1 MLRRMKFP
9 RPAALLL
16 LTPAIAL
23 SQAPPPAGPKD
34 AIRNGGF
41 ERTLQAPNLWS
52 GVDKDGFLAGF
63 RGFLP
68 VLNASG
74 SVAETPM
81 PVGVAVGDLNGDGLP
96 DIVSSDPLG
105 FVRIYFN
112 SGSKAQPKFTRG
124 ELSLPW
130 LASGEG
136 DPPWV
141 PPMLGGEQEVGG
153 WNQKWAKRRQG
164 VRVSLADLT
173 GSGKLDL
180 VAGNYFGDIF
190 VVRNTG
196 SAQVPQFPQPPS
208 VAKAVIPTMKDPVR
222 RWGNVFAP
230 VMHDWDGDNRP
241 DLLVGEGS
249 YSANNIHLF
258 LNQGS
263 AAAPVFNE
271 EKRQPLALGEGRQQL
286 TPALADVNGDGKMD
300 IVVADR
306 EGRITAYVRPAAWK
320 FGDSISPSG
329 FLSKSGGLTPEEGQA
344 LALGSGI
351 HTIATG
357 DMNGDGLFD
366 LVVGK
371 SNGRIA
377 WAANKGTKEAPKFEA
392 ATDLTG
398 DKPVPAA
405 WQLPSQWDVDAGA
418 SRGNFLAYA
427 NSVTAQDDPGAQPV
441 EGTRALKFGYAVP
454 PNPVLPAPRLDLP
467 ATRQFDRR
475 GEQENSN
482 PLFRAS
488 AEQRGTGAPS
498 SFFVLRQPLQLEIG
512 KTYKLSFQAK
522 GSKVANASY
531 TVGWRGFKQ
540 LGEDRLVR
548 GERGAVERQR
558 NAIADGDQL
567 SSDFRPS
574 GNWSTVSKDFNI
586 QFKKERDLNKE
597 KLTSEGILEISFE
610 LTGPDGFLYLDDL
623 KLVPQG

>member
-1 MLRRMKFP
+1 MMCS
-9 RPAALLL
+9 RPAAFLLL
-16 LTPAIAL
+16 IPAVVLA
-23 SQAPPPAGPKD
+23 QAPAPAGPKD
-34 AIRNGGF
+34 AIRNGSF
-41 ERTLQAPNLWS
+41 ERTLQAPNLWG

-74 SVAETPM
+74 NIAETPV
-81 PVGVAVGDLNGDGLP
+81 PVAVAAGDLNGDGLP
-96 DIVSSDPLG
+96 DILSSDPLG
-105 FVRIYFN
+105 YVRIYFN
-112 SGSKAQPKFTRG
+112 SGSREQPQFTTG

-141 PPMLGGEQEVGG
+141 PPGLGGDQEIGG
-153 WNQKWAKRRQG
+153 WNQRWAKRRQG

-190 VVRNTG
+190 IVRNIG
-196 SAQVPQFPQPPS
+196 SAQAPQFAQPPS
-208 VAKAVIPTMKDPVR
+208 IAKATVPTTKDPLR

-230 VMHDWDGDNRP
+230 VMHDWDGDSKP

-263 AAAPVFNE
+263 ATAPIFNE
-271 EKRQPLALGEGRQQL
+271 DKRQPLALGEGRQQL
-286 TPALADVNGDGKMD
+286 TPALADVNGDGQLD
-300 IVVADR
+300 IIVADR
-306 EGRITAYVRPAAWK
+306 EGRVTAYIRPAAWK

-329 FLSKSGGLTPEEGQA
+329 FLSKSGGLTPDKSQA

-357 DMNGDGLFD
+357 DMNSDGLFD
-366 LVVGK
+366 LVIGK

-377 WAANKGTKEAPKFEA
+377 WAVNKGQRDAPKFEA
-392 ATDLTG
+392 AADLTG
-398 DKPVPAA
+398 HKPVPAA
-405 WQLPSQWDVDAGA
+405 WQLPSQWDADLGT
-418 SRGNFLAYA
+418 SRGNFFAYA
-427 NSVTAQDDPGAQPV
+427 NSVTAQEDAGAQPL
-441 EGTRALKFGYAVP
+441 EGTRALKFGYAAASSALTP
-454 PNPVLPAPRLDLP
+454 PRLNLPAARG
-467 ATRQFDRR
+467 FDRR
-475 GEQENSN
+475 GEQENGN

-488 AEQRGTGAPS
+488 AEQRGIGAPS
-498 SFFVLRQPLQLEIG
+498 NFFVLRQQLQLEIG

-522 GSKVANASY
+522 ANKVANASY
-531 TVGWRGFKQ
+531 TLGWRGFKQ

-548 GERGAVERQR
+548 GERGAVQRQR
-558 NAIADGDQL
+558 NAISDGDQA
-567 SSDFRPS
+567 STDFRPS
-574 GNWSTVSKDFNI
+574 GNWSAVTKDFKI
-586 QFKKERDLNKE
+586 QFKNERDLNQE

-610 LTGPDGFLYLDDL
+610 LTAPDGFLYLDDI
-623 KLVPQG
+623 KLIPQG

>member
-1 MLRRMKFP
+1 MKSL

-16 LTPAIAL
+16 LTPAMAL

-41 ERTLQAPNLWS
+41 ERTLEAPNLWS
-52 GVDKDGFLAGF
+52 GVDKDGFLSGF

-81 PVGVAVGDLNGDGLP
+81 PVSVAVGDLNGDGLP
-96 DIVSSDPLG
+96 DILSSDPLG
-105 FVRIYFN
+105 YVRIYFN
-112 SGSKAQPKFTRG
+112 SGSKDQPKFTTG
-124 ELSLPW
+124 ELTLPW
-130 LASGEG
+130 LSSGEG
-136 DPPWV
+136 DPPWI

-153 WNQKWAKRRQG
+153 WNQRWAKRRQG
-164 VRVSLADLT
+164 VRASLADLS

-190 VVRNTG
+190 VIRNNG
-196 SAQVPQFPQPPS
+196 SAQVPQFTQPPS

-230 VMHDWDGDNRP
+230 VMHDWDEDNKP

-249 YSANNIHLF
+249 YSANNIHL
-258 LNQGS
+258 LINQGS

-271 EKRQPLALGEGRQQL
+271 DKHQPLALGEGRQQL
-286 TPALADVNGDGKMD
+286 TPALVDVNGDGKED
-300 IVVADR
+300 ILVADR
-306 EGRITAYVRPAAWK
+306 EGRITAYARPASWK

-329 FLSKSGGLTPEEGQA
+329 LLSKSGGLTREEGQA

-351 HTIATG
+351 HTVAAG

-371 SNGRIA
+371 SNGRVA
-377 WAANKGTKEAPKFEA
+377 WAANTGTKEAPKFEA
-392 ATDLTG
+392 ANDITG
-398 DKPVPAA
+398 DKPVPVA
-405 WQLPSQWDVDAGA
+405 WQLPSQWDVDSGT

-427 NSVTAQDDPGAQPV
+427 NSVTGQDDPAAQPV
-441 EGTRALKFGYAVP
+441 EGTRALKFGYAAS
-454 PNPVLPAPRLDLP
+454 PNKVVAPSRVDLP
-467 ATRQFDRR
+467 ATREFDRR

-498 SFFVLRQPLQLEIG
+498 NFFVLRQPLQLEIG

-522 GSKVANASY
+522 GNKVVGASY

-540 LGEDRLVR
+540 LGEDRIIR
-548 GERGAVERQR
+548 GERGAVQRQR
-558 NAIADGDQL
+558 NAIADGDQQ
-567 SSDFRPS
+567 SADFRPS
-574 GNWSTVSKDFNI
+574 TSWGNVTKDFKI
-586 QFKKERDLNKE
+586 TFKQERDLNKE

-610 LTGPDGFLYLDDL
+610 LMAPDGFLYLDDL
-623 KLVPQG
+623 KLVPQD

>member
-1 MLRRMKFP
+1 MKFP
-9 RPAALLL
+9 RPAAFLL
-16 LTPAIAL
+16 LTPALTLA
-23 SQAPPPAGPKD
+23 QAPAPAGPKD

-68 VLNASG
+68 VLNESG
-74 SVAETPM
+74 GIAETPM
-81 PVGVAVGDLNGDGLP
+81 PIGVSVGDLNNDGLP
-96 DIVSSDPLG
+96 DILSSDPLG
-105 FVRIYFN
+105 YVRIYFN
-112 SGSKAQPKFTRG
+112 SGSKEQPKFTTG
-124 ELSLPW
+124 QLTTPW

-136 DPPWV
+136 DPPWI
-141 PPMLGGEQEVGG
+141 PPMLGGEQEIGG
-153 WNQKWAKRRQG
+153 WNQRWAKRRQG
-164 VRVSLADLT
+164 VRASLADLSGT
-173 GSGKLDL
+173 GKLDL
-180 VAGNYFGDIF
+180 VAGNYFGD
-190 VVRNTG
+190 VVAVRNSG
-196 SAQVPQFPQPPS
+196 SSQAPQFPQPPS
-208 VAKAVIPTMKDPVR
+208 IAKAVIPTMKDPVA

-230 VMHDWDGDNRP
+230 LMHDWDGDNKP
-241 DLLVGEGS
+241 DLLIGEGS

-271 EKRQPLALGEGRQQL
+271 EKRQPLALGQGRQQL

-300 IVVADR
+300 ILVTDR
-306 EGRITAYVRPAAWK
+306 GGRVTAYVRPAAWK
-320 FGDSISPSG
+320 FGDTISPSG
-329 FLSKSGGLTPEEGQA
+329 FLAKSGGLTQDEGQA

-351 HTIATG
+351 NTIATG
-357 DMNGDGLFD
+357 DLSGDGLFD

-371 SNGRIA
+371 SNGRVA
-377 WAANKGTKEAPKFEA
+377 WAANKGTKDAPKFEA
-392 ATDLTG
+392 ANDLTG
-398 DKPVPAA
+398 EKPVPAA

-418 SRGNFLAYA
+418 SRGNFFAYA
-427 NSVTAQDDPGAQPV
+427 NSVSVQEDQGAQPV
-441 EGTRALKFGYAVP
+441 EGTRALKFGYAAP
-454 PNPVLPAPRLDLP
+454 ANPTLPIPRLNIP
-467 ATRQFDRR
+467 ATRAFDRR

-498 SFFVLRQPLQLEIG
+498 NFFVLRQPLQLEIG

-522 GSKVANASY
+522 GNQVANASY

-548 GERGAVERQR
+548 GERGAVQRQQ
-558 NAIADGDQL
+558 NAISEGDQQ
-567 SSDFRPS
+567 SADFRPS
-574 GNWSTVSKDFNI
+574 GNWSAVSKDFKI

-610 LTGPDGFLYLDDL
+610 LTAPDGFLYLDDL
-623 KLVPQG
+623 KLVPQD

>member
-1 MLRRMKFP
+1 MKFP

-16 LTPAIAL
+16 LLVPAVAL
-23 SQAPPPAGPKD
+23 AQAPAPAGPKD

-41 ERTLQAPNLWS
+41 ERTLQTPNLWT
-52 GVDKDGFLAGF
+52 GVDKEGFLAGF

-81 PVGVAVGDLNGDGLP
+81 PVSVAAGDLNNDGLP
-96 DIVSSDPLG
+96 DILSSDPLG
-105 FVRIYFN
+105 YVRIYFN
-112 SGSKAQPKFTRG
+112 SGSKEQPKFTTG

-136 DPPWV
+136 DPPWI

-153 WNQKWAKRRQG
+153 WNQRWAKRRQG
-164 VRVSLADLT
+164 VRVSLADLA
-173 GSGKLDL
+173 GGGKLDL

-190 VVRNTG
+190 VIRNSG

-208 VAKAVIPTMKDPVR
+208 MAKAVTPTMKDPVR

-230 VMHDWDGDNRP
+230 VMHDWDGDNKP

-271 EKRQPLALGEGRQQL
+271 DKRQALALGEGRQQL
-286 TPALADVNGDGKMD
+286 TPALADVNGDGNMD
-300 IVVADR
+300 VLVADR
-306 EGRITAYVRPAAWK
+306 EGRVTAYIRPASWK
-320 FGDSISPSG
+320 FGDSMSPSG
-329 FLSKSGGLTPEEGQA
+329 FLSKSGGLTRDGGQA

-351 HTIATG
+351 PTIATG

-366 LVVGK
+366 LVIGK

-377 WAANKGTKEAPKFEA
+377 WVANKGTKEAPKFEA
-392 ATDLTG
+392 AADLAG

-405 WQLPSQWDVDAGA
+405 WQLPSQWDVDVGT
-418 SRGNFLAYA
+418 SRGNLLAYA
-427 NSVTAQDDPGAQPV
+427 NSVTSQEDPGAQPV
-441 EGTRALKFGYAVP
+441 EGTRALKFGYSAP
-454 PNPVLPAPRLDLP
+454 AKPVLPVPRLDLP
-467 ATRQFDRR
+467 ATRGFDRR
-475 GEQENSN
+475 GEQENSD

-498 SFFVLRQPLQLEIG
+498 NFFVLRQPLQLEIG

-522 GSKVANASY
+522 GNKVANATY

-540 LGEDRLVR
+540 RGEDRIVR
-548 GERGAVERQR
+548 GERGAVERQQ
-558 NAIADGDQL
+558 NAIADGDQQ
-567 SSDFRPS
+567 SADFRPS
-574 GNWSTVSKDFNI
+574 ANWGSVTKDFKI
-586 QFKKERDLNKE
+586 QFKKERELNKE

-610 LTGPDGFLYLDDL
+610 LTDPDGFFYLDDL
-623 KLVPQG
+623 KLLPQE

>member
-1 MLRRMKFP
+1 MKFP
-9 RPAALLL
+9 RPAALLFL
-16 LTPAIAL
+16 LVPAVAL
-23 SQAPPPAGPKD
+23 AQAPAPAGPKD

-41 ERTLQAPNLWS
+41 ERTLQTPNLWT
-52 GVDKDGFLAGF
+52 GVDKEGFLAGF

-81 PVGVAVGDLNGDGLP
+81 PVSVAVGDLNNDGLP
-96 DIVSSDPLG
+96 DILSSDPPG
-105 FVRIYFN
+105 YVRIYFN
-112 SGSKAQPKFTRG
+112 SGSKEQPKFTTG
-124 ELSLPW
+124 ELSLPR

-136 DPPWV
+136 DPPWI

-153 WNQKWAKRRQG
+153 WNQRWAKRRQG
-164 VRVSLADLT
+164 VRVSLADLA

-190 VVRNTG
+190 VIRNSG

-230 VMHDWDGDNRP
+230 VMHDWDGDNKP

-271 EKRQPLALGEGRQQL
+271 DKRQALALGEGRQQL
-286 TPALADVNGDGKMD
+286 TPALADVNGDGNMD
-300 IVVADR
+300 ILVADR
-306 EGRITAYVRPAAWK
+306 EGRVTAYIRPSSWK

-329 FLSKSGGLTPEEGQA
+329 FLSKSGGLTPDGGQA

-351 HTIATG
+351 PTIANG

-366 LVVGK
+366 LVIGK

-392 ATDLTG
+392 AADLAG

-405 WQLPSQWDVDAGA
+405 WQLPSQWDVDVGT
-418 SRGNFLAYA
+418 SRGNLLAYA
-427 NSVTAQDDPGAQPV
+427 NSVTSQEDPVAQPV
-441 EGTRALKFGYAVP
+441 EGTRALKFGYFAPVK
-454 PNPVLPAPRLDLP
+454 PVLPVPRLDLP
-467 ATRQFDRR
+467 ATREFDRR

-482 PLFRAS
+482 ALFRAS
-488 AEQRGTGAPS
+488 AELRGTGAPS

-522 GSKVANASY
+522 GNKVANASY

-540 LGEDRLVR
+540 LGEDRIVR
-548 GERGAVERQR
+548 GERGAVERQQ
-558 NAIADGDQL
+558 NAIADGDQQ
-567 SSDFRPS
+567 SADFRPS
-574 GNWSTVSKDFNI
+574 ANWGSVTKDFKI
-586 QFKKERDLNKE
+586 QFKKERELNKE

-610 LTGPDGFLYLDDL
+610 LTDPDGFFYLDDL
-623 KLVPQG
+623 KLLPQE

>member
-1 MLRRMKFP
+1 MKFP

-16 LTPAIAL
+16 LLVPAVAL
-23 SQAPPPAGPKD
+23 AQAPAPAGPKD

-41 ERTLQAPNLWS
+41 ERTLQTPNLWT
-52 GVDKDGFLAGF
+52 GVDKEGFLAGF

-81 PVGVAVGDLNGDGLP
+81 PVSVAAGDLNNDGLP
-96 DIVSSDPLG
+96 DILSSDPLG
-105 FVRIYFN
+105 YVRIYFN
-112 SGSKAQPKFTRG
+112 SGSKEQPKFTTG

-136 DPPWV
+136 DPPWI

-153 WNQKWAKRRQG
+153 WNQRWAKRRQG
-164 VRVSLADLT
+164 VRVSLADLA
-173 GSGKLDL
+173 GGGKLDL

-190 VVRNTG
+190 VMRNSG

-208 VAKAVIPTMKDPVR
+208 MAKAVTPTMKDPVR

-230 VMHDWDGDNRP
+230 VMHDWDGDNKP

-271 EKRQPLALGEGRQQL
+271 DKRQALALGEGRQQL
-286 TPALADVNGDGKMD
+286 TPALADVNGDGNMD
-300 IVVADR
+300 ILVADR
-306 EGRITAYVRPAAWK
+306 EGRVTAYIRPSSWK

-329 FLSKSGGLTPEEGQA
+329 FLSKSGGLTPDGGQA

-351 HTIATG
+351 PTIANG

-366 LVVGK
+366 LVIGK

-392 ATDLTG
+392 AADLAG

-405 WQLPSQWDVDAGA
+405 WQLPSQWDVDVGT
-418 SRGNFLAYA
+418 SRGNLLAYA
-427 NSVTAQDDPGAQPV
+427 NSVTSQEDPVAQPV
-441 EGTRALKFGYAVP
+441 EGTRALKFGYFAPVK
-454 PNPVLPAPRLDLP
+454 PVLPVPRLDLP
-467 ATRQFDRR
+467 ATREFDRR
-475 GEQENSN
+475 GEQGNSDA
-482 PLFRAS
+482 LFRAS

-512 KTYKLSFQAK
+512 KAYKLSFQAK
-522 GSKVANASY
+522 GNKVANASY

-540 LGEDRLVR
+540 LGEDRIVR
-548 GERGAVERQR
+548 GERGAVERQL
-558 NAIADGDQL
+558 NAIADGDQQ
-567 SSDFRPS
+567 SADFRPS
-574 GNWSTVSKDFNI
+574 ANWGSVSKDFKI
-586 QFKKERDLNKE
+586 QFKKERELNKE

-610 LTGPDGFLYLDDL
+610 LTDPDGFFYLDDL
-623 KLVPQG
+623 KLLPQE

>member
-1 MLRRMKFP
+1 MKLL
-9 RPAALLL
+9 RPAAFLLL
-16 LTPAIAL
+16 VPAVVLA
-23 SQAPPPAGPKD
+23 QAPAPTGPKD

-41 ERTLQAPNLWS
+41 ERTLQAPNVWS

-68 VLNASG
+68 VLNESG
-74 SVAETPM
+74 GVSETAM
-81 PVGVAVGDLNGDGLP
+81 PVSVAVGDLNNDGLP
-96 DIVSSDPLG
+96 DILSSDPLG
-105 FVRIYFN
+105 YVRIYFN
-112 SGSKAQPKFTRG
+112 SGNKEQPKFSAG
-124 ELSLPW
+124 ELTLPW
-130 LASGEG
+130 LAAGEG
-136 DPPWV
+136 DPPWI

-153 WNQKWAKRRQG
+153 WNQRWAKRRQG

-180 VAGNYFGDIF
+180 VAGNYYGDIF
-190 VVRNTG
+190 VIRNSG

-208 VAKAVIPTMKDPVR
+208 VAKAIIPTMKDPAR

-230 VMHDWDGDNRP
+230 VMHDWDGDNKP

-286 TPALADVNGDGKMD
+286 TPALADVNGDGNID
-300 IVVADR
+300 ILVADR
-306 EGRITAYVRPAAWK
+306 EGRVTAYIRPAAWK
-320 FGDSISPSG
+320 FGDSMSPSG
-329 FLSKSGGLTPEEGQA
+329 FLSKSGGLIPDEGQA
-344 LALGSGI
+344 LSLGSGI
-351 HTIATG
+351 HTVATA
-357 DMNGDGLFD
+357 DLNGDGLFD

-392 ATDLTG
+392 ANDLAG
-398 DKPVPAA
+398 DKPVPAD

-427 NSVTAQDDPGAQPV
+427 NSVAAQDDPGAVPV
-441 EGTRALKFGYAVP
+441 EGTRALKCGYAAS
-454 PNPVLPAPRLDLP
+454 PNKIVAPSRADLP
-467 ATRQFDRR
+467 ATRGFDRR

-498 SFFVLRQPLQLEIG
+498 NFFVLRQPLQLEIG

-522 GSKVANASY
+522 GNKVANATY

-548 GERGAVERQR
+548 GERGAVDRQR
-558 NAIADGDQL
+558 NAIADGDQQ
-567 SSDFRPS
+567 SADFRPS
-574 GNWSTVSKDFNI
+574 ANWGTVSKDFKI

-597 KLTSEGILEISFE
+597 KLTSEGILEVSFE
-610 LTGPDGFLYLDDL
+610 LTAPDGFLYLDDL
-623 KLVPQG
+623 KLVPLEG

>member
-1 MLRRMKFP
+1 MKLL
-9 RPAALLL
+9 RPAAILLL
-16 LTPAIAL
+16 VPAVVLA
-23 SQAPPPAGPKD
+23 QAPAPTGPKD

-41 ERTLQAPNLWS
+41 ERTLQAPNVWS

-68 VLNASG
+68 VLNESG
-74 SVAETPM
+74 GVSETAM
-81 PVGVAVGDLNGDGLP
+81 PVSVAVGDLNNDGLP
-96 DIVSSDPLG
+96 DILSSDPLG
-105 FVRIYFN
+105 YVRIYFN
-112 SGSKAQPKFTRG
+112 SGSKEQPKFSAG
-124 ELSLPW
+124 ELTLPW
-130 LASGEG
+130 LAAGEG
-136 DPPWV
+136 DPPWI

-153 WNQKWAKRRQG
+153 WNQRWAKRRQG

-180 VAGNYFGDIF
+180 VAGNYYGDIF
-190 VVRNTG
+190 VIRNSG

-208 VAKAVIPTMKDPVR
+208 VAKAIIPTMKDPAR

-230 VMHDWDGDNRP
+230 VMHDWDGDNKP

-249 YSANNIHLF
+249 YSANNVHLF

-271 EKRQPLALGEGRQQL
+271 DKRQPLALGEGRQQL
-286 TPALADVNGDGKMD
+286 TPALADVNGDGNMD
-300 IVVADR
+300 VLVADR
-306 EGRITAYVRPAAWK
+306 EGRVTAYTRPASWK
-320 FGDSISPSG
+320 FGDSMSPSG
-329 FLSKSGGLTPEEGQA
+329 FLSKSGGLIPDEGQA
-344 LALGSGI
+344 LSLGSGI
-351 HTIATG
+351 HTVATA
-357 DMNGDGLFD
+357 DLNGDGLFD

-392 ATDLTG
+392 ANDLAG
-398 DKPVPAA
+398 DKPVPTD

-427 NSVTAQDDPGAQPV
+427 NSVAAQDDPGAVPV
-441 EGTRALKFGYAVP
+441 EGTRALKFGYAAS
-454 PNPVLPAPRLDLP
+454 PNKIVAPSRADLP
-467 ATRQFDRR
+467 ATRGFDRR

-498 SFFVLRQPLQLEIG
+498 NFFVLRQPLQLEIG

-522 GSKVANASY
+522 GNKVANATY

-548 GERGAVERQR
+548 GERGAVDRQR
-558 NAIADGDQL
+558 NAIADGDQQ
-567 SSDFRPS
+567 SADFRPS
-574 GNWSTVSKDFNI
+574 ANWGSVTKDFKI

-610 LTGPDGFLYLDDL
+610 LTAPDGFLYLDDL
-623 KLVPQG
+623 KLVPLEG

>member
-112 SGSKAQPKFTRG
+112 SGSKEQPKFTRG

-558 NAIADGDQL
+558 NVIADGDQL

>member
-1 MLRRMKFP
+1 MKFP
-9 RPAALLL
+9 HSAAFLFFAPAMAL
-16 LTPAIAL
+16 A
-23 SQAPPPAGPKD
+23 QAPAPAGPKD

-105 FVRIYFN
+105 YVRIYFN
-112 SGSKAQPKFTRG
+112 SGSKEQPKFTRG
-124 ELSLPW
+124 ELTLPW

-141 PPMLGGEQEVGG
+141 PPMLGGEQEIGG

-190 VVRNTG
+190 VVRNSG
-196 SAQVPQFPQPPS
+196 SAQAPQFPQPPS

-230 VMHDWDGDNRP
+230 VMHDWDGDNKP

-258 LNQGS
+258 INQGS

-286 TPALADVNGDGKMD
+286 TPALADVNGDGNMD
-300 IVVADR
+300 ILVADR
-306 EGRITAYVRPAAWK
+306 EGRVTAYVRPAAWK
-320 FGDSISPSG
+320 FGDSISPTG
-329 FLSKSGGLTPEEGQA
+329 FLSKSGGLTPDQGQA

-366 LVVGK
+366 LVIGK

-377 WAANKGTKEAPKFEA
+377 WAANKGTKEAPKFESA
-392 ATDLTG
+392 ADLTG
-398 DKPVPAA
+398 DKPVPPS

-441 EGTRALKFGYAVP
+441 EGTRALKFGYAAP
-454 PNPVLPAPRLDLP
+454 ANPALPVPRLNIP

-498 SFFVLRQPLQLEIG
+498 NFFVLRQPLQLEIG

-522 GSKVANASY
+522 GNKVANASY
-531 TVGWRGFKQ
+531 TVGWRGNKR

-548 GERGAVERQR
+548 GERGAVRKEK
-558 NAIADGDQL
+558 NEISDSDQE

-574 GNWSTVSKDFNI
+574 ANWGNVTKDFRI
-586 QFKKERDLNKE
+586 QFKKERDLNNE

-610 LTGPDGFLYLDDL
+610 LTAPDGFLYLDDL
-623 KLVPQG
+623 KLIPQG

>member
-1 MLRRMKFP
+1 MKFP
-9 RPAALLL
+9 RPAVLLL
-16 LTPAIAL
+16 LAPVAVLA
-23 SQAPPPAGPKD
+23 QAPAPAGPKD

-68 VLNASG
+68 VLNEGG

-96 DIVSSDPLG
+96 DILSSDPLG
-105 FVRIYFN
+105 FIRIYFN
-112 SGSKAQPKFTRG
+112 GGSEEQPKFTRG
-124 ELSLPW
+124 ELTTPW
-130 LASGEG
+130 LASGDG
-136 DPPWV
+136 DPPWI

-153 WNQKWAKRRQG
+153 WNQRWAKRRQG
-164 VRVSLADLT
+164 VRASLADLT

-190 VVRNTG
+190 LIRNSG
-196 SAQVPQFPQPPS
+196 SAQAPQFPQPPS

-230 VMHDWDGDNRP
+230 LMHDWDGNNTP

-258 LNQGS
+258 INQGS
-263 AAAPVFNE
+263 AASPAFNE
-271 EKRQPLALGEGRQQL
+271 DKRQPLALGEGRQQL
-286 TPALADVNGDGKMD
+286 TPALADVNGDGALD
-300 IVVADR
+300 ILVSDR
-306 EGRITAYVRPAAWK
+306 GGRVTAYIRPAAWK
-320 FGDSISPSG
+320 FGDTIAPSG
-329 FLSKSGGLTPEEGQA
+329 FLAKNGGLTPDEGQA

-351 HTIATG
+351 NTIATG
-357 DMNGDGLFD
+357 DLNGDGLFD
-366 LVVGK
+366 LAVGK
-371 SNGRIA
+371 SNGRLA
-377 WAANKGTKEAPKFEA
+377 WAANKGTKEAPKFDA
-392 ATDLTG
+392 ANDLTG

-405 WQLPSQWDVDAGA
+405 WQLPSQWDVDGGA
-418 SRGNFLAYA
+418 SRGNFFAYA
-427 NSVTAQDDPGAQPV
+427 NSVTAQEDPGAQPV
-441 EGTRALKFGYAVP
+441 EGTRALKFGYASP
-454 PNPVLPAPRLDLP
+454 ASPTLPIPRLSIP
-467 ATRQFDRR
+467 ATKAFDRR

-498 SFFVLRQPLQLEIG
+498 NFFVLRQPLQLEIG
-512 KTYKLSFQAK
+512 KTYKLTFQAK
-522 GSKVANASY
+522 GNQVANASY

-540 LGEDRLVR
+540 LGEDRLTR
-548 GERGAVERQR
+548 GERGAVQRQR
-558 NAIADGDQL
+558 NAISDGDQQ
-567 SSDFRPS
+567 SADFRPS
-574 GNWSTVSKDFNI
+574 GNWSTVSKDFKI
-586 QFKKERDLNKE
+586 EFKKERDLNKE

-610 LTGPDGFLYLDDL
+610 LTAPDGFLYLDDI

>member
-1 MLRRMKFP
+1 MIFP
-9 RPAALLL
+9 RSAALLL
-16 LTPAIAL
+16 LAPAVAL
-23 SQAPPPAGPKD
+23 AQAPAPAAPKD

-41 ERTLQAPNLWS
+41 ERTLQTPNLWT

-68 VLNASG
+68 VLNESG
-74 SVAETPM
+74 NVAEAPM
-81 PVGVAVGDLNGDGLP
+81 PVSVAVGDLNGDGLP
-96 DIVSSDPLG
+96 DILSSDPLG
-105 FVRIYFN
+105 YVRIYFN
-112 SGSKAQPKFTRG
+112 SGSKEQPKFSIG
-124 ELSLPW
+124 EITLPW

-136 DPPWV
+136 GPPWF
-141 PPMLGGEQEVGG
+141 PPELRGEMENEN

-164 VRVSLADLT
+164 VRVSLVDLT

-190 VVRNTG
+190 AVRNSG
-196 SAQVPQFPQPPS
+196 SAQAPQFPQPPS
-208 VAKAVIPTMKDPVR
+208 VAKAVIPTMKDPLH

-230 VMHDWDGDNRP
+230 VMHDWNGDNKP

-258 LNQGS
+258 INQGS

-286 TPALADVNGDGKMD
+286 SPALADVNGDGNVD
-300 IVVADR
+300 ILVADR
-306 EGRITAYVRPAAWK
+306 GGRVTAYVRPGAWK
-320 FGDSISPSG
+320 FGDSISPTG
-329 FLSKSGGLTPEEGQA
+329 FLSKAGGLAPDEGQA

-366 LVVGK
+366 LVIGK

-377 WAANKGTKEAPKFEA
+377 WAANKGSKEAPKFEVPA
-392 ATDLTG
+392 DLTG
-398 DKPVPAA
+398 NKPAPAA

-418 SRGNFLAYA
+418 SRGNFLAYG

-441 EGTRALKFGYAVP
+441 EGTRALKFGYAAAA
-454 PNPVLPAPRLDLP
+454 NSVLPLPRLALP
-467 ATRQFDRR
+467 ATERFDRR
-475 GEQENSN
+475 GEQDYGNA
-482 PLFRAS
+482 LFRAS
-488 AEQRGTGAPS
+488 ADQRGTGAPS
-498 SFFVLRQPLQLEIG
+498 NFFILRQPLQLEIG

-522 GSKVANASY
+522 GNKVANASY

-540 LGEDRLVR
+540 LGEDRIVR
-548 GERGAVERQR
+548 GERGAVRKERNR
-558 NAIADGDQL
+558 IVDSDLA

-574 GNWSTVSKDFNI
+574 GNWSTVSKDLTI
-586 QFKKERDLNKE
+586 AFKKERDLNKE

-610 LTGPDGFLYLDDL
+610 LTAPDGFLYLDDL

>member
-112 SGSKAQPKFTRG
+112 SGSKEQPKFTRG

>member
-1 MLRRMKFP
+1 MKFL
-9 RPAALLL
+9 RTGSLLL
-16 LTPAIAL
+16 LVQAA
-23 SQAPPPAGPKD
+23 SFAQAPPTPAGPKD

-63 RGFLP
+63 RGLLP

-74 SVAETPM
+74 GIAETPM
-81 PVGVAVGDLNGDGLP
+81 PVGVAVGDLKGDGLP
-96 DIVSSDPLG
+96 DILSSDPLG
-105 FVRIYFN
+105 YVRIYFN
-112 SGSKAQPKFTRG
+112 SGSKEQPKFTRG

-136 DPPWV
+136 DPPWT

-164 VRVSLADLT
+164 VRASLADLS

-190 VVRNTG
+190 VIRNNG
-196 SAQVPQFPQPPS
+196 SAQVPQFAQPPS
-208 VAKAVIPTMKDPVR
+208 VAKAAVPTMKDPLH

-230 VMHDWDGDNRP
+230 VMHDWDGDNKP

-263 AAAPVFNE
+263 AATPTFNE
-271 EKRQPLALGEGRQQL
+271 DKRQALALGEGRQQL
-286 TPALADVNGDGKMD
+286 TPALADVNGDGKED

-306 EGRITAYVRPAAWK
+306 EGRVTAYIRPAAWK
-320 FGDSISPSG
+320 FGDSISPTG
-329 FLSKSGGLTPEEGQA
+329 FLSKSGGVTPDEGQA

-366 LVVGK
+366 LVIGK

-377 WAANKGTKEAPKFEA
+377 WAANKGTKEAPKFEVPA
-392 ATDLTG
+392 DLTG
-398 DKPVPAA
+398 DKPMPAA

-427 NSVTAQDDPGAQPV
+427 NSVAAQDDATAQPV
-441 EGTRALKFGYAVP
+441 EGTRALKFGYAA
-454 PNPVLPAPRLDLP
+454 PNDPSLPVPRLDMP
-467 ATRQFDRR
+467 ATRGFDRR

-498 SFFVLRQPLQLEIG
+498 NYFVLRQPLQLEIG

-522 GSKVANASY
+522 GNKVANASY

-540 LGEDRLVR
+540 LGEDRIVR
-548 GERGAVERQR
+548 GERGAVDKKI
-558 NAIADGDQL
+558 NAIYDGDQQ
-567 SSDFRPS
+567 SAEFRPS
-574 GNWSTVSKDFNI
+574 GNWSTVSKDFKI
-586 QFKKERDLNKE
+586 LFKKERDLNKE

-610 LTGPDGFLYLDDL
+610 LAAPDGFLYLDDI
-623 KLVPQG
+623 KLLPTD